1 MNSPIAVVT
10 AFLESFT
17 RNDPDAIVAM
27 VSEGFRNEHLSA
39 LGSNCVGSEE
49 YRRRLPHFLAAF
61 ADRSYTVED
70 IVEQS
75 RDACTDVVVQ
85 YRFRGRFENADVD
98 IPGVMWFSVRHG
110 LITRRLD
117 TWDSLTFLRQTGQA

>member
-1 MNSPIAVVT
+1 MNSPVAVVT
-10 AFLESFT
+10 AYLESFS
-17 RNDPDAIVAM
+17 RNDAEAIAAF
-27 VSEGFRNEHLSA
+27 VSDGFRNEHLSA
-39 LGSNCVGSEE
+39 LGSGCVGREE
-49 YRRRLPHFLAAF
+49 YLRRLPHFLGAF

-70 IVEQS
+70 LVEQS

-85 YRFRGRFENADVD
+85 YRFRGRFEDTDID
-98 IPGVMWFSVRHG
+98 IPGVMWLSVRGG